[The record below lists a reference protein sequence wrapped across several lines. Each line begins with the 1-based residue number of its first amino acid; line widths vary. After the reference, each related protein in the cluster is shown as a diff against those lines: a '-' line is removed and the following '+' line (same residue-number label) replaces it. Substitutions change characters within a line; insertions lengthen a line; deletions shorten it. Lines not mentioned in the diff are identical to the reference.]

1 MLLMLCGCAR
11 AVTQCTLY
19 NGMSAQWFILAK
31 QICKVAREIIN
42 DLATYCKCKRPPKN
56 LSHIS
61 RLWKRKKRWTEWG
74 AARAT
79 ARARTWTHWENGKR
93 ELHIM
98 RYILVKCECASTSV
112 FVWRENPPQET
123 RWGQTNADFFPLQR
137 NVFGVYVWVWVYGA
151 ASYAKSKEMTA
162 FLRIHF
168 FFMFTTVIAVSH
180 CTKCSVYT
188 LRRHYRVHG
197 RTHTRSYMS
206 ITLHIEI
213 YQNKTKR
220 NGSSVCSYVLSSSS
234 FDFGFGFGFGFS
246 FYLFI
251 FKYKIRQFK

>member
-1 MLLMLCGCAR
+1 MQKTTKKFIAYFE
-11 AVTQCTLY
+11 TLK
-19 NGMSAQWFILAK
+19 AQKAMNR
-31 QICKVAREIIN
+31 VR
-42 DLATYCKCKRPPKN
+42 
-56 LSHIS
+56 S
-61 RLWKRKKRWTEWG
+61 G
-74 AARAT
+74 ASNSKSEDMNALK
-79 ARARTWTHWENGKR
+79 WENGKR

-137 NVFGVYVWVWVYGA
+137 NVFGVCVWVWVYGA

-197 RTHTRSYMS
+197 RTHTHTHSYMS